1 VVSIKNKNL
10 RKIEKRLHV
19 MTWVLLFVFM
29 FLSSGLFVLQ
39 IVKGSDYEKMAEEN
53 RIRIIP
59 ITAPR
64 GVFKD
69 RNGRIMVNNRPS
81 FTVSYMNVN
90 SSEEEQDEVFKELSQ
105 ILNMP
110 LVTHVVNE
118 RYTVNEKNEVVLDK
132 LPLVD
137 SNSDGRIDEKD
148 INVIEDG
155 SGAKILPLKIEVEK
169 GKLYFDSNIK
179 PGTNLL
185 ISYSFNIFKNKIRD
199 LGYKKYMPVRLKTNV
214 DFETVAKI
222 EEKRLPGVVI
232 EVEPIRNYIFGS
244 EAAHI
249 FGYVGEISK
258 NELEALKD
266 KGYRAGDL
274 VGKMGLEK
282 VLEPYLKGIDGGK
295 QVEVNAFGKPIKVL
309 GEIQPIA
316 GDTVVLTIDSELQRV
331 AEKALQEQLIKLQT
345 DKVKP
350 FPNAKRGAVVV
361 LDVKTG
367 EILAMA
373 SVPSF
378 DPNMFARGLTAK
390 EWEEL
395 SNNPLKPMVNIAI
408 SETYPPGSVF
418 KMITAIAALENN
430 ITNEKETIYDKGVYW
445 TILPKKDWKPGG
457 HGIVNMVKAIA
468 QSCNIYF
475 FEMGR
480 RMGIDLLEKYA
491 RMFGLGQVTGIELPG
506 EKAGTV
512 ASREYKEKT
521 FKKAEDKIW
530 YPAETLDAA
539 IGQGYHQYTPLQ
551 IADYIAAI
559 ANEGY
564 WMRPHLIKS
573 IIDAEGK
580 TVFESKPEVAGRVS
594 VSKKTF
600 EIVKEGMKGVVSPGG
615 TAYGVFSDFPITIAA
630 KTGTAQWDLKKA
642 PHGWFVAF
650 APLDDPQIA
659 VVVFIEQ
666 AGSGGSTGGPVAR
679 AILEQYFHLNK
690 DKASGENTQD
700 ITLNQRGMVQP

>member
-1 VVSIKNKNL
+1 MVSTKNKNL
-10 RKIEKRLHV
+10 RRIEKRLYI
-19 MTWVLLFVFM
+19 MTWLLLFIFL

-39 IVKGSDYEKMAEEN
+39 VVKGSDYEKMAEEN

-59 ITAPR
+59 VTAPR
-64 GVFKD
+64 GIFKD
-69 RNGRIMVNNRPS
+69 RNGRILVNNKPS
-81 FTVSYMNVN
+81 FTVSYTNVK
-90 SSEEEQDEVFKELSQ
+90 STEKEQDEVFKELSE

-110 LVTHVVNE
+110 LITHVVNE
-118 RYTVNEKNEVVLDK
+118 KYTVNEKNEVVLDK
-132 LPLVD
+132 LPIMD
-137 SNSDGRIDEKD
+137 TNSDGKIDEKD
-148 INVIEDG
+148 IKIVDEE
-155 SGAKILPLKIEVEK
+155 SGNNIVPIKIELAK
-169 GKLYFDSNIK
+169 GKLYFDSNVK
-179 PGTNLL
+179 PGSNLL
-185 ISYSFNIFKNKIRD
+185 ISYSFNTFKNKIRD

-232 EVEPIRNYIFGS
+232 EVEPIRNYIYGS

-282 VLEPYLKGIDGGK
+282 VLEPYLKGTNGGK

-309 GEIQPIA
+309 GEIPPVA

-331 AEKALQEQLIKLQT
+331 AEKALQDQLLKLQT
-345 DKVKP
+345 DKIKP

-361 LDVKTG
+361 LNVKTG
-367 EILAMA
+367 EVLAMA

-390 EWEEL
+390 EWEDL
-395 SNNPLKPMVNIAI
+395 SNNPLKPLVNIAI

-430 ITNEKETIYDKGVYW
+430 ITNEKETIYDRGVYW

-457 HGIVNMVKAIA
+457 HGVVNMIKAIA
-468 QSCNIYF
+468 ESCNIYF

-480 RMGIDLLEKYA
+480 RLGIDLIEKYA
-491 RMFGLGQVTGIELPG
+491 KMFGLGQITGIELPG
-506 EKAGTV
+506 EKAGVV

-551 IADYIAAI
+551 IATYVSAI

-564 WMRPHLIKS
+564 WMRPHIIKS
-573 IIDAEGK
+573 IVDADGR
-580 TVFESKPEVAGRVS
+580 TVFESKAEIAGKVN

-600 EIVKEGMKGVVSPGG
+600 EIVKQGMRGVVSPGG
-615 TAYGVFSDFPITIAA
+615 TAYGVFSNFPIPIAA

-650 APLDDPQIA
+650 APFDDPEIA

-679 AILEQYFHLNK
+679 AILEEYFHLNSNANAG
-690 DKASGENTQD
+690 DNGDSNV
-700 ITLNQRGMVQP
+700 NQRGPLQP

>member
-1 VVSIKNKNL
+1 MVSTKNKNL
-10 RKIEKRLHV
+10 KRMEKRIYI
-19 MTWVLLFVFM
+19 MTWLLLFIFL
-29 FLSSGLFVLQ
+29 FLSSGLFLLQ
-39 IVKGSDYEKMAEEN
+39 VVKGSDYEKMAEEN

-59 ITAPR
+59 VTAPR
-64 GVFKD
+64 GIFKD
-69 RNGRIMVNNRPS
+69 RNGRILVNNKPS
-81 FTVSYMNVN
+81 FTVSYTNVK
-90 SSEEEQDEVFKELSQ
+90 STEKERDEVFKELSE

-110 LVTHVVNE
+110 LITHVVNE
-118 RYTVNEKNEVVLDK
+118 QYTVNDKNEVVLDK
-132 LPLVD
+132 LPIVD
-137 SNSDGRIDEKD
+137 SNSDGKVDEKD
-148 INVIEDG
+148 IKIIDQDTG
-155 SGAKILPLKIEVEK
+155 SYISPAKMELDK
-169 GKLYFDSNIK
+169 GKLYFDGSVK
-179 PGTNLL
+179 PGTSLL
-185 ISYSFNIFKNKIRD
+185 ISYSYNTFKNKIRD
-199 LGYKKYMPVRLKTNV
+199 LGYKKYMPIRLKTNV
-214 DFETVAKI
+214 DFETVARI
-222 EEKRLPGVVI
+222 EEKRLPGVVV
-232 EVEPIRNYIFGS
+232 EVEPIRNYIYGS

-282 VLEPYLKGIDGGK
+282 VLEPYLKGTNGGK

-309 GEIQPIA
+309 GEIPPVP
-316 GDTVVLTIDSELQRV
+316 GDTIILTIDSELQRV
-331 AEKALQEQLIKLQT
+331 AEKALQDQLLKLQT
-345 DKVKP
+345 DKIKP

-361 LDVKTG
+361 LNVKTG
-367 EILAMA
+367 EVLAMA

-390 EWEEL
+390 EWEDL
-395 SNNPLKPMVNIAI
+395 SNNPLKPLVNIAI

-430 ITNEKETIYDKGVYW
+430 ITNEKETIYDRGVYW

-457 HGIVNMVKAIA
+457 HGVVNMIKAIA
-468 QSCNIYF
+468 ESCNIYF

-480 RMGIDLLEKYA
+480 RLGIDLIEKYA
-491 RMFGLGQVTGIELPG
+491 KMFGLGQITGIELPG
-506 EKAGTV
+506 EKAGVV

-539 IGQGYHQYTPLQ
+539 IGQGYHQFTPLQ
-551 IADYIAAI
+551 IACYISAI

-564 WMRPHLIKS
+564 WMKPHIIKS
-573 IIDAEGK
+573 IVDANGR
-580 TVFESKPEVAGRVS
+580 TVFDSKPEIAGKVN

-600 EIVKEGMKGVVSPGG
+600 EIVKQGMRGVVSPGG
-615 TAYGVFSDFPITIAA
+615 TAYGVFSNFPIPIAA

-642 PHGWFVAF
+642 PHGWFVTF
-650 APLDDPQIA
+650 APYDNPEIA
-659 VVVFIEQ
+659 IAVFIEQ

-679 AILEQYFHLNK
+679 AILEEYFHLNSNA
-690 DKASGENTQD
+690 DAVENGD
-700 ITLNQRGMVQP
+700 SYVNQRGPLQP

>member
-1 VVSIKNKNL
+1 MVSTKNKNL
-10 RKIEKRLHV
+10 KRMEKRIYI
-19 MTWVLLFVFM
+19 MTWLLLFIFL
-29 FLSSGLFVLQ
+29 FLSSGLFLLQ
-39 IVKGSDYEKMAEEN
+39 VVKGSDYEKMAEEN

-59 ITAPR
+59 VTAPR
-64 GVFKD
+64 GIFKD
-69 RNGRIMVNNRPS
+69 RNGRILVNNKPS
-81 FTVSYMNVN
+81 FTVSYTNVK
-90 SSEEEQDEVFKELSQ
+90 STEKERDEVFKELSE

-110 LVTHVVNE
+110 LITHVVNE
-118 RYTVNEKNEVVLDK
+118 QYTVNDKNEVVLDK

-137 SNSDGRIDEKD
+137 SNSDGKVDEKD
-148 INVIEDG
+148 IKIIYQDTG
-155 SGAKILPLKIEVEK
+155 SYISPAKMELDK
-169 GKLYFDSNIK
+169 GKLYFDGSVK
-179 PGTNLL
+179 PGTSLL
-185 ISYSFNIFKNKIRD
+185 ISYSYNTFKNKIRD
-199 LGYKKYMPVRLKTNV
+199 LGYKKYMPIRLKTNV
-214 DFETVAKI
+214 DFETVARI
-222 EEKRLPGVVI
+222 EEKRLPGVVV
-232 EVEPIRNYIFGS
+232 EVEPIRNYIYGS

-282 VLEPYLKGIDGGK
+282 VLEPYLKGTNGGK

-309 GEIQPIA
+309 GEIPPVP
-316 GDTVVLTIDSELQRV
+316 GDTIILTIDSELQRV
-331 AEKALQEQLIKLQT
+331 AEKALQDQLLKLQT
-345 DKVKP
+345 DKIKP

-361 LDVKTG
+361 LNVKTG
-367 EILAMA
+367 EVLAMA

-390 EWEEL
+390 EWEDL
-395 SNNPLKPMVNIAI
+395 SNNPLKPLVNIAI

-430 ITNEKETIYDKGVYW
+430 ITNEKETIYDRGVYW

-457 HGIVNMVKAIA
+457 HGVVNMIKAIA
-468 QSCNIYF
+468 ESCNIYF

-480 RMGIDLLEKYA
+480 RLGIDLIEKYA
-491 RMFGLGQVTGIELPG
+491 KMFGLGQITGIELPG
-506 EKAGTV
+506 EKAGVV

-539 IGQGYHQYTPLQ
+539 IGQGYHQFTPLQ
-551 IADYIAAI
+551 IACYISAI

-564 WMRPHLIKS
+564 WMKPYIIKS
-573 IIDAEGK
+573 IVDANGR
-580 TVFESKPEVAGRVS
+580 TVFDSKPEIAGKVN

-600 EIVKEGMKGVVSPGG
+600 EIVKQGMRGVVSPGG
-615 TAYGVFSDFPITIAA
+615 TAYGVFSNFPIPIAA

-642 PHGWFVAF
+642 PHGWFVTF
-650 APLDDPQIA
+650 APYDNPEIA
-659 VVVFIEQ
+659 IAVFIEQ

-679 AILEQYFHLNK
+679 AILEEYFHLNSNA
-690 DKASGENTQD
+690 DAVENGD
-700 ITLNQRGMVQP
+700 SNVNQRGPLQP

>member
-1 VVSIKNKNL
+1 MVSTKNKNL
-10 RKIEKRLHV
+10 KRMEKRIYI
-19 MTWVLLFVFM
+19 MTWILLFIFL
-29 FLSSGLFVLQ
+29 FLSSGLFLLQ
-39 IVKGSDYEKMAEEN
+39 VVKGSDYEKMAEEN

-59 ITAPR
+59 VTAPR
-64 GVFKD
+64 GIFKD
-69 RNGRIMVNNRPS
+69 RNGRILVNNKPS
-81 FTVSYMNVN
+81 FTVSYTNVK
-90 SSEEEQDEVFKELSQ
+90 STEKERDEVFKELSE

-110 LVTHVVNE
+110 LITHVVNE
-118 RYTVNEKNEVVLDK
+118 QYTVNDKNEVVLDK

-137 SNSDGRIDEKD
+137 SNSDGKVDEKD
-148 INVIEDG
+148 IKIIDQDTG
-155 SGAKILPLKIEVEK
+155 SYISPAKMELDK
-169 GKLYFDSNIK
+169 GKLYFDGSVK
-179 PGTNLL
+179 PGTSLL
-185 ISYSFNIFKNKIRD
+185 ISYSYNTFKNKIRD
-199 LGYKKYMPVRLKTNV
+199 LGYKKYMPIRLKTNV
-214 DFETVAKI
+214 DFETVARI

-232 EVEPIRNYIFGS
+232 EVEPIRNYIYGS

-282 VLEPYLKGIDGGK
+282 VLEPYLKGTNGGK

-309 GEIQPIA
+309 GEIPPVP
-316 GDTVVLTIDSELQRV
+316 GDTIILTIDSELQRV
-331 AEKALQEQLIKLQT
+331 AEKALQDQLLKLQT
-345 DKVKP
+345 DKIKP

-361 LDVKTG
+361 LNVKTG
-367 EILAMA
+367 EVLAMA

-390 EWEEL
+390 EWEDL
-395 SNNPLKPMVNIAI
+395 SNNPLKPLVNIAI

-430 ITNEKETIYDKGVYW
+430 ITNEKETIYDRGVYW

-457 HGIVNMVKAIA
+457 HGVVNMIKAIA
-468 QSCNIYF
+468 ESCNIYF

-480 RMGIDLLEKYA
+480 RLGIDLIEKYA
-491 RMFGLGQVTGIELPG
+491 KMFGLGQITGIELPG
-506 EKAGTV
+506 EKAGVV

-539 IGQGYHQYTPLQ
+539 IGQGYHQFTPLQ
-551 IADYIAAI
+551 IACYISAI

-564 WMRPHLIKS
+564 WMKPYIIKS
-573 IIDAEGK
+573 IVDANGR
-580 TVFESKPEVAGRVS
+580 TVFDSKPEIAGKVN

-600 EIVKEGMKGVVSPGG
+600 EIVKQGMRGVVSPGG
-615 TAYGVFSDFPITIAA
+615 TAYGVFSNFPIPIAA

-642 PHGWFVAF
+642 PHGWFVTF
-650 APLDDPQIA
+650 APYDNPEIA
-659 VVVFIEQ
+659 IAVFIEQ

-679 AILEQYFHLNK
+679 AILEEYFHLNSNA
-690 DKASGENTQD
+690 DAVENGD
-700 ITLNQRGMVQP
+700 SNVNQRGPLQP

>member
-1 VVSIKNKNL
+1 MVSTKNKNL
-10 RKIEKRLHV
+10 RRMEKRLYI
-19 MTWVLLFVFM
+19 MTWLLLFIFL

-39 IVKGSDYEKMAEEN
+39 VVKGSDYEKMAEEN

-59 ITAPR
+59 VTAPR
-64 GVFKD
+64 GIFKD
-69 RNGRIMVNNRPS
+69 RNGRILVNNKPS
-81 FTVSYMNVN
+81 FTVSYTNVK
-90 SSEEEQDEVFKELSQ
+90 SSEKEQDEVFKDLSE

-110 LVTHVVNE
+110 LITHVVNE
-118 RYTVNEKNEVVLDK
+118 KYTVNEKNEVVLDK
-132 LPLVD
+132 LPIMD
-137 SNSDGRIDEKD
+137 TNSDGKIDEKD
-148 INVIEDG
+148 IKIVDEE
-155 SGAKILPLKIEVEK
+155 SGNNIVPIKIELAK
-169 GKLYFDSNIK
+169 GKLYFDSNVK
-179 PGTNLL
+179 PGSNLL
-185 ISYSFNIFKNKIRD
+185 ISYSFNTFKNKIRD

-232 EVEPIRNYIFGS
+232 EVEPIRNYIYGS

-282 VLEPYLKGIDGGK
+282 VLEPYLKGTNGGK

-309 GEIQPIA
+309 GEIPPVP
-316 GDTVVLTIDSELQRV
+316 GDTVFLTIDSELQRV
-331 AEKALQEQLIKLQT
+331 AEKALQDQLLKLQT
-345 DKVKP
+345 DKMKP

-361 LDVKTG
+361 LNIKTG
-367 EILAMA
+367 EVLAMA

-395 SNNPLKPMVNIAI
+395 SNNPLKPLVNIAI

-430 ITNEKETIYDKGVYW
+430 ITNEKETIYDRGVYW

-457 HGIVNMVKAIA
+457 HGVVNMIKAIA
-468 QSCNIYF
+468 ESCNIYF

-480 RMGIDLLEKYA
+480 RLGIDLIEKYA
-491 RMFGLGQVTGIELPG
+491 KMFGLGQITGIELPG
-506 EKAGTV
+506 EKAGVV

-539 IGQGYHQYTPLQ
+539 IGQGYHQFTPLQ
-551 IADYIAAI
+551 IACYISAI

-564 WMRPHLIKS
+564 WMKPHIIKS
-573 IIDAEGK
+573 IVDADGR
-580 TVFESKPEVAGRVS
+580 TVFESKPEIAGKVN

-600 EIVKEGMKGVVSPGG
+600 EIVKQGMRGVVSPGG
-615 TAYGVFSDFPITIAA
+615 TAYGVFSNFPIPIAA

-642 PHGWFVAF
+642 PHGWFVTF
-650 APLDDPQIA
+650 APYDNPEIA
-659 VVVFIEQ
+659 IVVFIEQ

-679 AILEQYFHLNK
+679 AILEEYFHLNSNANAG
-690 DKASGENTQD
+690 DNGDSNV
-700 ITLNQRGMVQP
+700 NQRGPLQP

>member
-1 VVSIKNKNL
+1 VVSTKNKNL
-10 RKIEKRLHV
+10 KRMEKRIYI
-19 MTWVLLFVFM
+19 MTWMLLFIFL
-29 FLSSGLFVLQ
+29 FLSSGLFLLQ
-39 IVKGSDYEKMAEEN
+39 VVKGSDYEKMAEEN

-59 ITAPR
+59 VTAPR
-64 GVFKD
+64 GIFKD
-69 RNGRIMVNNRPS
+69 RNGRILVNNKPS
-81 FTVSYMNVN
+81 FTVSYTNVK
-90 SSEEEQDEVFKELSQ
+90 STEKERDEVFKELSE

-110 LVTHVVNE
+110 LITHVVNE
-118 RYTVNEKNEVVLDK
+118 QYTVNDKNEVVLDK

-137 SNSDGRIDEKD
+137 SNSDGKVDEKD
-148 INVIEDG
+148 IKIIDQDTG
-155 SGAKILPLKIEVEK
+155 SYISPAKMELDK
-169 GKLYFDSNIK
+169 GKLYFDGSVK
-179 PGTNLL
+179 PGTSLL
-185 ISYSFNIFKNKIRD
+185 ISYSYNTFKNKIRD
-199 LGYKKYMPVRLKTNV
+199 LGYKKYMPIRLKTNV
-214 DFETVAKI
+214 DFETVARI

-232 EVEPIRNYIFGS
+232 EVEPIRNYIYGS

-282 VLEPYLKGIDGGK
+282 VLEPYLKGTNGGK

-309 GEIQPIA
+309 GEIPPVP
-316 GDTVVLTIDSELQRV
+316 GDTIILTIDSELQRV
-331 AEKALQEQLIKLQT
+331 AEKALQDQLLKLQT
-345 DKVKP
+345 DKIKP

-361 LDVKTG
+361 LNVKTG
-367 EILAMA
+367 EVLAMA

-390 EWEEL
+390 EWEDL
-395 SNNPLKPMVNIAI
+395 SNNPLKPLVNIAI

-430 ITNEKETIYDKGVYW
+430 ITNEKETIYDRGVYW

-457 HGIVNMVKAIA
+457 HGVVNMIKAIA
-468 QSCNIYF
+468 ESCNIYF

-480 RMGIDLLEKYA
+480 RLGIDLIEKYA
-491 RMFGLGQVTGIELPG
+491 KMFGLGQITGIELPG
-506 EKAGTV
+506 EKAGVV

-539 IGQGYHQYTPLQ
+539 IGQGYHQFTPLQ
-551 IADYIAAI
+551 IACYISAI

-564 WMRPHLIKS
+564 WMKPYIIKS
-573 IIDAEGK
+573 IVDANGR
-580 TVFESKPEVAGRVS
+580 TVFDSKPEIAGKVN

-600 EIVKEGMKGVVSPGG
+600 EIVKQGMRGVVSPGG
-615 TAYGVFSDFPITIAA
+615 TAYGVFSNFPIPIAA

-642 PHGWFVAF
+642 PHGWFVTF
-650 APLDDPQIA
+650 APYDNPEIA
-659 VVVFIEQ
+659 IAVFIEQ

-679 AILEQYFHLNK
+679 AILEEYFHLNSNA
-690 DKASGENTQD
+690 DAVENGD
-700 ITLNQRGMVQP
+700 SNVNQRGPLQP